1 MEIDDWPEGM
11 NLAYEYTEI
20 EETQKSLL
28 YGLCCVKA

>member
-28 YGLCCVKA
+28 